1 MNMSDDV
8 TGVTLQV
15 VQKGADVAA
24 HTAKE
29 LIDLI
34 MRMLAEMNRQRERS
48 NNKQPKVSSTD
59 LTNIKPGQVG
69 MDTLRSNAKTIGDTL
84 SMSENALTKADMQF
98 IAQKAKRYG
107 IPVAFSNAKSKD
119 NIFATVRTGDLPL
132 FKQLCTELMKSKIAE
147 RPQELGNFRCDA
159 WEIPFLTTH
168 FNKNDLSAQFIQTAD
183 GENLC
188 IFEKQD
194 EKAIKMTRDSFV
206 QQCNDVKSDLAFD
219 RDESGY
225 ITIKNQKTGKEI
237 SFDQIPDKKT
247 LAAEMQ
253 KAFDWDEIKAQLGS
267 ARFGEEMLQAEQK
280 EKFFSDGAH
289 AQFKQVEAN
298 VTVEGEDP
306 ICKEYSCWR
315 LTPKSDEQPRIV
327 FASKDGAFAV
337 LEPEK
342 MTRQQMRFSLDEQ
355 LGLTD
360 RKHQTAL
367 IHKAE
372 NIAAFY
378 AMQETHTA
386 E

>member
-59 LTNIKPGQVG
+59 LTSIKPGQVG

-183 GENLC
+183 GKNLC
-188 IFEKQD
+188 IFVKKTNKAAKLFVTLSAIAITIAACTIVASAAGTAETAYQNTINFFITWIRRIGWFIAFIGAVMFAL
-194 EKAIKMTRDSFV
+194 AIKHED
-206 QQCNDVKSDLAFD
+206 
-219 RDESGY
+219 
-225 ITIKNQKTGKEI
+225 
-237 SFDQIPDKKT
+237 
-247 LAAEMQ
+247 
-253 KAFDWDEIKAQLGS
+253 
-267 ARFGEEMLQAEQK
+267 AEQK
-280 EKFFSDGAH
+280 QKGLITMVAGFVVA
-289 AQFKQVEAN
+289 AL
-298 VTVEGEDP
+298 
-306 ICKEYSCWR
+306 CM
-315 LTPKSDEQPRIV
+315 
-327 FASKDGAFAV
+327 ASSMFN
-337 LEPEK
+337 LFE
-342 MTRQQMRFSLDEQ
+342 
-355 LGLTD
+355 
-360 RKHQTAL
+360 
-367 IHKAE
+367 
-372 NIAAFY
+372 
-378 AMQETHTA
+378 
-386 E
+386 